1 MPDFGVGQTA
11 RMSPGLSGAE
21 LANAVGV
28 IDRLGVHAAIGPFYE
43 GGGGALQHPDTG
55 IAEHVAI

>member
-1 MPDFGVGQTA
+1 
-11 RMSPGLSGAE
+11 MSPGLSGAE

-43 GGGGALQHPDTG
+43 GGSGALQHPDTG